1 MRLGESMCPVSRGP
15 SEVSD
20 EEFVGPREGRW
31 VGIAMEQGD
40 KARVRRGISLLD
52 GRLTS
57 SALLS
62 IGIASDTSGISGF
75 SVCRSLGL
83 FSWALSACREITFC
97 NCQPALFFYFGV
109 LPLPV

>member
-1 MRLGESMCPVSRGP
+1 MR
-15 SEVSD
+15 
-20 EEFVGPREGRW
+20 
-31 VGIAMEQGD
+31 QGM
-40 KARVRRGISLLD
+40 ALLD
-52 GRLTS
+52 GRLTA

-75 SVCRSLGL
+75 SVCRSLEL
-83 FSWALSACREITFC
+83 FSWALSACREIMFC